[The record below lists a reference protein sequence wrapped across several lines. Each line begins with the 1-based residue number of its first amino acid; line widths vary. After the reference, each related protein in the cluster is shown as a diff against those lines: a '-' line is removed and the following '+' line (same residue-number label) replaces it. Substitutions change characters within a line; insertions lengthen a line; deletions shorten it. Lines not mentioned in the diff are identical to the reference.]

1 MIPTDFRIDP
11 ADYQAD
17 FQDLRS
23 VRETVFVLEQNVP
36 IEEEWDELDP
46 RCHHVIARDAQG
58 QPIGT
63 GRLTPE
69 RKIGRMAVLKPWRG
83 KGVGDALMIALMNQA
98 RALGWT
104 EVRLNA
110 QVSALAFYA
119 RHGFEPYGDRFMEA
133 GIEHQAMRRTLEPL
147 AAPGRGAAPARGPSV
162 PAAEFDS
169 LHAATEATIAVVRA
183 ARREL
188 RLFSRDLDP
197 VLYAQPAVLE
207 AFKQYAIAGRG
218 GVVQVVVLDP
228 VAVQAQAHPL
238 LGLAQR
244 MTSVF
249 QFRTPVDDV
258 DLQYPSAFLANDRDG
273 YLFRGLG
280 SRWEGD
286 WSPAHPARTRQLVEH
301 FGRVWERS
309 RACTEFRALGI

>member
-36 IEEEWDELDP
+36 LEEEWDELDP
-46 RCHHVIARDAQG
+46 RCHHVIARDEAG

-69 RKIGRMAVLKPWRG
+69 HKIGRMAVLKAWRSR
-83 KGVGDALMIALMNQA
+83 GVGDALLVALMNQA
-98 RALGWT
+98 RILGWT
-104 EVRLNA
+104 EVTLNA
-110 QVSALAFYA
+110 QVSAEAFYA
-119 RHGFEPYGDRFMEA
+119 RHGFQPYGARFMEA
-133 GIEHQAMRRTLEPL
+133 GIEHQAMRRELEPL
-147 AAPGRGAAPARGPSV
+147 GTPDRSPARPRGPSV
-162 PAAEFDS
+162 RSVEFDS
-169 LHAATEATIAVVRA
+169 LHEATEATIAIVQA

-228 VAVQAQAHPL
+228 AAVQGQGHPL

-249 QFRTPVDDV
+249 QFRTPTDDV

-273 YLFRGLG
+273 YLFRALG

-286 WSPAHPARTRQLVEH
+286 WSPANPARTRQLVDH

-309 RACTEFRALGI
+309 RACSEFRALGI